1 MFGVQDYAVTVTAR
15 GMSMGRIGKS
25 YPRFEQ
31 APQSPAPTE
40 NERLSVQ
47 VVGAIIGVL
56 CALGFI
62 GWLLAR

>member
-1 MFGVQDYAVTVTAR
+1 MTVTAR

-31 APQSPAPTE
+31 APQSSALPKE
-40 NERLSVQ
+40 DEGVSVQ
-47 VVGAIIGVL
+47 VVGAIVGVL
-56 CALGFI
+56 CALAFI